1 MYTNWPVLAE
11 FYALRVHIVFTYF
24 YLLTEFGDSVLI
36 VFSYRTERQRDR
48 VLSRIQFQGGVTQN
62 QGVPSLPSPPFPLPS
77 PPPPLPAPPLRSRT
91 P

>member
-36 VFSYRTERQRDR
+36 VFFLIVRRDR
-48 VLSRIQFQGGVTQN
+48 ETVTRRRQILKFQQRTRVCER
-62 QGVPSLPSPPFPLPS
+62 VSPNTAERAYLG
-77 PPPPLPAPPLRSRT
+77 A
-91 P
+91 